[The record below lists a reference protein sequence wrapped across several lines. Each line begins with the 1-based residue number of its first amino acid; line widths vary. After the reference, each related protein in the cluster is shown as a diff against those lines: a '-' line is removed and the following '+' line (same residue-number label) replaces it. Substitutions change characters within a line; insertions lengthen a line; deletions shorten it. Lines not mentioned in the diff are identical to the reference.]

1 MCQLP
6 QSSVQDTSPLSE
18 KQRAEIAE
26 ARVKE
31 LNARI
36 KELEHDKP
44 TLVELYRRDHPE
56 AFDSAKVQELAED
69 LDAVRNRCHYAE
81 KRVKE
86 LETAIRT
93 HWEQKADDRCWEDDS
108 KLYSVVPLPD
118 TTARCIGDPE
128 VMLENCKRF
137 IKQRT
142 CAGGPWKSYAELEAE
157 NAKLREQIRHAT
169 EALEVCYAP
178 ANPGSGAPLS
188 VLATWAGNEIAELRE
203 QLANSVQVV
212 RGPTTLP
219 DGHWAV
225 YCPVE
230 TRLGGQLII
239 DSLIAFRLPD
249 REEE

>member
-1 MCQLP
+1 MHQLS
-6 QSSVQDTSPLSE
+6 QSSVQDTSPLSD
-18 KQRAEIAE
+18 KQRAETAE
-26 ARVKE
+26 A
-31 LNARI
+31 
-36 KELEHDKP
+36 
-44 TLVELYRRDHPE
+44 
-56 AFDSAKVQELAED
+56 
-69 LDAVRNRCHYAE
+69 
-81 KRVKE
+81 RVKE

-157 NAKLREQIRHAT
+157 NAKLREQIRHA
-169 EALEVCYAP
+169 
-178 ANPGSGAPLS
+178 
-188 VLATWAGNEIAELRE
+188 NEIAELRE
-203 QLANSVQVV
+203 QLANNVQVV

-219 DGHWAV
+219 DGRWAI

-249 REEE
+249 REEK